1 MKKLQKQKS
10 KLKPKSTSRA
20 TRVKRK
26 KLFAH
31 HLGIILAAFL
41 LLEGLLV
48 TQTQAQDWQAGITV
62 LDASGLFD
70 QPAQDLAEV
79 FAPQFAIYQQV
90 SGLYSYMTDAME
102 ELLDLNHAFDE
113 VSNIWLGVN
122 EFYEQSADEMGILLG
137 LPQVSMERPMVSG
150 TFISH

>member
-10 KLKPKSTSRA
+10 KSKPKSTP
-20 TRVKRK
+20 RVKRK

-48 TQTQAQDWQAGITV
+48 TQTQAQDWQAGVTV

-90 SGLYSYMTDAME
+90 AGLYSYMADAME
-102 ELLDLNHAFDE
+102 ELLDLNHAFDD

-122 EFYEQSADEMGILLG
+122 EFYEQSADELAILLG
-137 LPQVSMERPMVSG
+137 LPQLSTERSMVSG